1 MDMLDESDARP
12 DDTSTVA
19 KRSESYRKVRV
30 VEEVA
35 ENGEAILELTNG
47 DTVEVH
53 GHDAYF
59 YDYEGVIFTEYDDAE
74 TWIFEDVDVETMS
87 DEQTVVLTKHIGK
100 SYGGTESRHDE

>member
-1 MDMLDESDARP
+1 MDMLGKNDARP
-12 DDTSTVA
+12 DDTSTVD
-19 KRSESYRKVRV
+19 KHSEPYRKVRV

-59 YDYEGVIFTEYDDAE
+59 FDYEGVIFTDHEDAE
-74 TWIFEDVDVETMS
+74 TWIFAGDIV
-87 DEQTVVLTKHIGK
+87 TVR
-100 SYGGTESRHDE
+100 RH

>member
-1 MDMLDESDARP
+1 MVSEHMDMLDETDGRP
-12 DDTSTVA
+12 DDTSTVDQN
-19 KRSESYRKVRV
+19 SEPYRKVRL

-59 YDYEGVIFTEYDDAE
+59 YEYEGTIFTEHEDAE
-74 TWIFEDVDVETMS
+74 TWIFAEDIV
-87 DEQTVVLTKHIGK
+87 TVR
-100 SYGGTESRHDE
+100 RH

>member
-1 MDMLDESDARP
+1 MVSEQMDMLGESEARP
-12 DDTSTVA
+12 DDTSTVE
-19 KRSESYRKVRV
+19 KHSEPYRKVRV

-59 YDYEGVIFTEYDDAE
+59 FDYEGVIFTEHDDAE
-74 TWIFEDVDVETMS
+74 TWIFAEDIV
-87 DEQTVVLTKHIGK
+87 TVR
-100 SYGGTESRHDE
+100 RH